1 MTRNSARRS
10 GAALLL
16 RALMVGVAL
25 PAVVVV
31 TPASAFQI
39 GSESPSVVIGRMT
52 GWWATSDGTYYIT
65 RQGDTLA
72 LSMTD
77 ATRKRRY
84 NGFLQLARDGKSF
97 EGDWREEAYGGQR
110 PTAGRM
116 SLRTNPDG
124 TAFSVAALKGDEP
137 PISGYATRTPAPDTS
152 TAQIYARW
160 LGDWT
165 TSEGTLTVAVEG
177 DHVLGTIWKDNG
189 AGKRTVSRTLV
200 FGKVEN
206 RTKLVGAWAA
216 PDWLGDAKGGAAF
229 LLSPD
234 GTSGTLQIAHPVNPS
249 SMVTRRPGYTPA
261 PRTGQ
266 MEGVWAVSTDNFE
279 LTQNET
285 FVRITEGQTISAE
298 TWQVT
303 AEGAK
308 KIDDT
313 LLSRVAPDR
322 LAGNG
327 LEIIAPPGKNYRLM
341 VRQTSRG
348 FKWPVYLRPVDAI
361 GAPYDAPTPE
371 AIREGFTGDWGT
383 PSGILRIVRK
393 FDRLEGTYQGR
404 TAYTSPMTLVGEQ
417 VSWNT
422 GGDSENNVDIILS
435 PDAQELQFIR
445 RNAISGVRNWTAT
458 KVAPGRPPS
467 NEPHWVQSLSPF
479 AGEWILTDRVGAPMG
494 KMKLAM
500 GETALSGRGVQ
511 PDGREG
517 ERFEFLFKHNADFDY
532 ASGTWAFAG
541 HGGRAELRMNP
552 DGQSLT
558 GTTSNGTSRRPSP
571 LSGPQRRLRLPLR
584 ERRRSRPRSPHPRR
598 ARLPRPRPRPGLSP
612 FRSCSPRLL
621 RWCSPPRRRVRS
633 APSPNPA
640 CSTRWTTS
648 TSAGPIVPAR
658 DGAVNVFV
666 TVKNKAGK
674 EKYISTAAFLIVQ
687 LTDSDGVSVRQGT
700 MLRATAEGSESLP
713 AGMTLPADGEL
724 KGRFTIIP
732 PEVHGPLRTV
742 SIRQSDK
749 KAVWFDAS
757 GADADPSPFAAPAA
771 GRGAF
776 KPLSKFDLRID
787 NIAPARDG
795 TLEAFITLRNPGRD
809 CATCRKAPSSSAGRT
824 PTVRSAAPVASTTR
838 FAANGGTTG
847 CPRVC
852 GWSRAL
858 KPGCAW
864 SGSARSAARSRCP
877 TARSS
882 RSSPPAADPHS
893 RPAPAGRAP
902 LSSTSKAEQMVDGDT
917 ASASEQFVAQLQAA
931 RAAVVA
937 GSPTHGSGCGYITGS
952 HGKAG
957 AETVLKNSG
966 GRLFMPNCARFL
978 PDGRNEVGGLEPDVL
993 LPFRPNDTPH
1003 QKAARLSAALP
1014 RVLAA
1019 ATASARA
1026 E

>member
-16 RALMVGVAL
+16 RAFLVGVAL

-52 GWWATSDGTYYIT
+52 GWWGTSAGTYYIT

-77 ATRKRRY
+77 ATQKRRF

-110 PTAGRM
+110 PAAGRM

-216 PDWLGDAKGGAAF
+216 PDWLGDAKGGASF
-229 LLSPD
+229 LLSQD

-266 MEGVWAVSTDNFE
+266 MEGVWAVSTDNDPN
-279 LTQNET
+279 TQNET

-303 AEGAK
+303 AEGTK

-371 AIREGFTGDWGT
+371 AIREGFTGDWST

-435 PDAQELQFIR
+435 PTR
-445 RNAISGVRNWTAT
+445 KN
-458 KVAPGRPPS
+458 S
-467 NEPHWVQSLSPF
+467 N
-479 AGEWILTDRVGAPMG
+479 
-494 KMKLAM
+494 
-500 GETALSGRGVQ
+500 
-511 PDGREG
+511 
-517 ERFEFLFKHNADFDY
+517 
-532 ASGTWAFAG
+532 
-541 HGGRAELRMNP
+541 
-552 DGQSLT
+552 
-558 GTTSNGTSRRPSP
+558 
-571 LSGPQRRLRLPLR
+571 
-584 ERRRSRPRSPHPRR
+584 
-598 ARLPRPRPRPGLSP
+598 
-612 FRSCSPRLL
+612 
-621 RWCSPPRRRVRS
+621 
-633 APSPNPA
+633 
-640 CSTRWTTS
+640 
-648 TSAGPIVPAR
+648 
-658 DGAVNVFV
+658 
-666 TVKNKAGK
+666 
-674 EKYISTAAFLIVQ
+674 
-687 LTDSDGVSVRQGT
+687 
-700 MLRATAEGSESLP
+700 
-713 AGMTLPADGEL
+713 
-724 KGRFTIIP
+724 
-732 PEVHGPLRTV
+732 
-742 SIRQSDK
+742 
-749 KAVWFDAS
+749 
-757 GADADPSPFAAPAA
+757 
-771 GRGAF
+771 
-776 KPLSKFDLRID
+776 
-787 NIAPARDG
+787 
-795 TLEAFITLRNPGRD
+795 
-809 CATCRKAPSSSAGRT
+809 SSAGT
-824 PTVRSAAPVASTTR
+824 QSA
-838 FAANGGTTG
+838 G
-847 CPRVC
+847 
-852 GWSRAL
+852 
-858 KPGCAW
+858 
-864 SGSARSAARSRCP
+864 
-877 TARSS
+877 
-882 RSSPPAADPHS
+882 
-893 RPAPAGRAP
+893 
-902 LSSTSKAEQMVDGDT
+902 
-917 ASASEQFVAQLQAA
+917 
-931 RAAVVA
+931 
-937 GSPTHGSGCGYITGS
+937 
-952 HGKAG
+952 
-957 AETVLKNSG
+957 
-966 GRLFMPNCARFL
+966 
-978 PDGRNEVGGLEPDVL
+978 
-993 LPFRPNDTPH
+993 
-1003 QKAARLSAALP
+1003 
-1014 RVLAA
+1014 
-1019 ATASARA
+1019 
-1026 E
+1026 